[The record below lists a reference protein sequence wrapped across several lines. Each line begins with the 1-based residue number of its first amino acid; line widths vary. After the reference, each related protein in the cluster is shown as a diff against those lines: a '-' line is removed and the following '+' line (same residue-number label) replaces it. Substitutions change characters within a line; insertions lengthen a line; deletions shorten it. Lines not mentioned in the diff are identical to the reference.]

1 MTYEDFLKAFIEEN
15 KSKISRNGIFGG
27 YDFLKYDYD
36 NLVDKSYEFMID
48 KGDKLLYLPK
58 PLSTEVYF
66 GQHD

>member
-15 KSKISRNGIFGG
+15 KSKVSRNGIFDG

-48 KGDKLLYLPK
+48 KGDKLMYLPK
-58 PLSTEVYF
+58 PSSTEVYTV
-66 GQHD
+66 QRD